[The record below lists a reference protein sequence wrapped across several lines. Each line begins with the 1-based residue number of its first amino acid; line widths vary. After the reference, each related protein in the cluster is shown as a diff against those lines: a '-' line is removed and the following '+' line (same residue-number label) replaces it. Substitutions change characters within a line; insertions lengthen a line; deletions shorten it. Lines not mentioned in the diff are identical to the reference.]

1 MIIKSDL
8 LLIRC
13 LLFLSFSFSQINT
26 ERMRNNEK
34 KIGFSNNLKF
44 EFGYEKSKEKIFN
57 NDINYRLDYN
67 FNNTLRSF
75 FIFNYENSFRNAENK
90 KDVYLNRGFGHLRLT
105 KSLIKNFDA
114 EIFFQVGF
122 NEFLDIKDRK
132 LGGSG
137 LRLKI
142 MDQKAGTLFLGLGLM
157 KENEKYNPSL
167 IPYKSLIRSTNYL
180 NLKLH
185 LTSNIYY
192 ETIGYVQPSLENF
205 NDFRILIDNNI
216 DFQFTD
222 NFNLTIN
229 IHYRYDNEPHGDMIK
244 TYFQIKNGFE
254 LSF

>member
-1 MIIKSDL
+1 
-8 LLIRC
+8 
-13 LLFLSFSFSQINT
+13 
-26 ERMRNNEK
+26 
-34 KIGFSNNLKF
+34 
-44 EFGYEKSKEKIFN
+44 
-57 NDINYRLDYN
+57 
-67 FNNTLRSF
+67 
-75 FIFNYENSFRNAENK
+75 
-90 KDVYLNRGFGHLRLT
+90 
-105 KSLIKNFDA
+105 
-114 EIFFQVGF
+114 
-122 NEFLDIKDRK
+122 
-132 LGGSG
+132 
-137 LRLKI
+137 
-142 MDQKAGTLFLGLGLM
+142 M

-167 IPYKSLIRSTNYL
+167 IPYESLIRSTNYL